1 MSFGRSD
8 RDGGNRIAMRLQ
20 EPVGRQKKRVMSEL
34 QNYTDE
40 QLRDEL
46 KRRAKERRA
55 NTPREIIYK
64 EFEATICEVLNV
76 KQKYNGHTSYLPFE
90 QWSFK
95 VDDITSD
102 LARLHYKDVFKLARG
117 VFKKSNAPKVGD
129 RVKLR
134 YRRRKKRFEVVDIDK
149 ARIVEVVWRNQ

>member
-1 MSFGRSD
+1 MND
-8 RDGGNRIAMRLQ
+8 LDQ
-20 EPVGRQKKRVMSEL
+20 
-34 QNYTDE
+34 YTDDE
-40 QLRDEL
+40 LRDEL
-46 KRRAKERRA
+46 KRRAKERSA
-55 NTPREIIYK
+55 NTPREIIYM
-64 EFEATICEVLNV
+64 EFDATICEVLNV
-76 KQKYNGHTSYLPFE
+76 KQKYNGYTSYLPFE

-117 VFKKSNAPKVGD
+117 VFKKSDAPKVGD

-134 YRRRKKRFEVVDIDK
+134 YRRRKNGFEFFDIDK

>member
-1 MSFGRSD
+1 MLMGKGLNSMGD
-8 RDGGNRIAMRLQ
+8 LEQ
-20 EPVGRQKKRVMSEL
+20 
-34 QNYTDE
+34 YTDGE
-40 QLRDEL
+40 LRNEL

-64 EFEATICEVLNV
+64 EFEGTICEVLNV

-95 VDDITSD
+95 VDDVTSD
-102 LARLHYKDVFKLARG
+102 LARLYYKDVFKLARG
-117 VFKKSNAPKVGD
+117 VFKKGDAPKVGD

-134 YRRRKKRFEVVDIDK
+134 YRRRKKGYEWFDMDSAKIIGIVCDK
-149 ARIVEVVWRNQ
+149 

>member
-1 MSFGRSD
+1 MND
-8 RDGGNRIAMRLQ
+8 
-20 EPVGRQKKRVMSEL
+20 L

-46 KRRAKERRA
+46 KRRARERRA

-64 EFEATICEVLNV
+64 EFEATIMQVYNV

-90 QWSFK
+90 QWSYRVK
-95 VDDITSD
+95 DIKSD
-102 LARLHYKDVFKLARG
+102 LARMHPADVYKLARG
-117 VFKKSNAPKVGD
+117 VFKKDNAPQVGD

-134 YRRRKKRFEVVDIDK
+134 YRKTKRGYEGFDIDK
-149 ARIVEVVWRNQ
+149 ARIVEVVWREQ